1 MSSEIVGSV
10 YVLNEETHALYP
22 ALFFSNAVSSEI
34 VGSVYVLNEETHAL
48 YPGLQKRASSRD
60 LRRPHQCE
68 LGVVD
73 RKEYIRDL
81 CQLIPLNQKNTAK
94 RKLES

>member
-1 MSSEIVGSV
+1 MFINISRKKKVEKR
-10 YVLNEETHALYP
+10 Y
-22 ALFFSNAVSSEI
+22 FFSNAVSSEI
-34 VGSVYVLNEETHAL
+34 VGSVYLLNEETHAL

-60 LRRPHQCE
+60 LRGPHQCE

-94 RKLES
+94 RKLDS